1 MAHLWTTVNVHWEI
15 LKLSKWF
22 LRLLRYN
29 ICAPILT
36 TCYQVMYWWSKTQ
49 SWNQVHTNYDRTKK
63 ITSNSPLSQ
72 LNLGDDSCTFTILC
86 KVSDLTYQAE
96 KSNGGTEVQIR
107 TGCGIAYTC
116 FVPWFLFH
124 YHSFAIPWERNKF
137 TEYPGSP
144 HHRSSVDTRWP
155 LLSSRRRFPE
165 DLFGGV
171 LSKAHK

>member
-29 ICAPILT
+29 IHLCSNSDNMLSGD
-36 TCYQVMYWWSKTQ
+36 VLMTQ
-49 SWNQVHTNYDRTKK
+49 SWNEVHTNYDGTKK

-72 LNLGDDSCTFTILC
+72 LNLGDDSCTFAILC

-124 YHSFAIPWERNKF
+124 YHSFTIPWERNKF

-144 HHRSSVDTRWP
+144 HHRLSVDTRWP